1 MYVMTRLFPV
11 RHTRHVGKMT
21 KIKIHGADEQTDD
34 LCLLCEQPIIKGE
47 LVARVPLGPG
57 ADEKAQKAAEAGEW
71 FDALAVE
78 IHWGC
83 SGYRR

>member
-21 KIKIHGADEQTDD
+21 KIKIH
-34 LCLLCEQPIIKGE
+34 
-47 LVARVPLGPG
+47 G